1 MNITPLA
8 KDEMTSIVRKRHTL
22 ILFLVL
28 LSGCYS
34 EAIPEITYNQ
44 GTAELIKF
52 SECKWIRLNLI
63 CVVEN
68 LTGEN
73 IPQRSFTISALGAK
87 GTVVFK
93 ELIKTPIDTNSTVE
107 KWFESF
113 KSRER
118 VVKLIVEKNI

>member
-1 MNITPLA
+1 
-8 KDEMTSIVRKRHTL
+8 MTSTISKKHSL
-22 ILFLVL
+22 ILFLIL

-73 IPQRSFTISALGAK
+73 IPQRSFTISALDAK

-93 ELIKTPIDTNSTVE
+93 ELIKTPIDANSTVE

>member
-1 MNITPLA
+1 
-8 KDEMTSIVRKRHTL
+8 MTSIIRKKYSL
-22 ILFLVL
+22 ILFLVIF
-28 LSGCYS
+28 SGCYS
-34 EAIPEITYNQ
+34 EAIPEITYKQ

-63 CVVEN
+63 CIVKN

-73 IPQRSFTISALGAK
+73 IPQRSFRISALDASGA
-87 GTVVFK
+87 VVFK
-93 ELIKTPIDTNSTVE
+93 ELIKTPIDANGTVE

>member
-1 MNITPLA
+1 VR
-8 KDEMTSIVRKRHTL
+8 DEMVCTIRKKY
-22 ILFLVL
+22 FLLLALVF

-34 EAIPEITYNQ
+34 EAIPQITYSQ
-44 GTAELIKF
+44 GAAELIKF

-63 CVVEN
+63 CIVKN
-68 LTGEN
+68 LTDEN
-73 IPQRSFTISALGAK
+73 IPQRSFRISALDAN

-93 ELIKTPIDTNSTVE
+93 ELIKTPIDANSSVE

-118 VVKLIVEKNI
+118 VVKLIIEKNI